1 MKDLIKD
8 SCDSDVVNYQDFF
21 YFYEV
26 VLDEMQ
32 KTFDLFDWE
41 NSDLLETKPL
51 LYNKLKKTMRKL
63 GEDIQNLVELAEKTL

>member
-1 MKDLIKD
+1 MKDIIKE
-8 SCDSDVVNYQDFF
+8 SFDSDVVNYQDFF